1 MPDGADKPAAPRGV
15 ISGSS
20 QLIERKLA
28 TILSADVAEFSR
40 LMSEDEEQTL
50 RVFRGHKKIFEALVA
65 THHGRVFNTAGDAIL
80 AEFASA
86 VEAVRC
92 ATDVQSAL
100 RTRNDAFPPSRQVRF
115 RIGVNLG
122 DVMIQ
127 GQDLL
132 GDGVNLAARLQTA
145 AEPGGIC
152 ISGSVHDQIRNK
164 LSLAFQ
170 SLGERN
176 YKNIPQPVRTFAI
189 SESEGGIVLP
199 SAKPH
204 AAWKNPAI
212 WAVTGVLLA
221 AGVGYG
227 AYALFQHGKLPSAT
241 PPAPTGSSS
250 AASASPTVTS
260 QSPAPV
266 IPAMAPPPAPK
277 VVPQSTE
284 SAHTPIAHKAE
295 AKPAP
300 APAPPVKQSAPATE
314 PNLVAK
320 SESAT
325 DANSTTPAPAPSK
338 FETQPLAA
346 PRAKAAAAPSN
357 SPALIEVEPAPE
369 PTVPVTHVRNDARP
383 GAGSDA
389 SAGRFDGVYA
399 GQVCYE
405 KVAAL
410 PHHCYHAS
418 GNVSG
423 NKISGRWLIEQG
435 PLTMF
440 MEGRVAPNGD
450 MTIEMH
456 SDQPDGTR
464 VATINLTG
472 TIRNGTILAAGKF
485 LRGRPASLDWHLQ
498 R

>member
-15 ISGSS
+15 ISASS
-20 QLIERKLA
+20 QVIERKLA

-50 RVFRGHKKIFEALVA
+50 RLFRGHKKIFEALVA

-164 LSLAFQ
+164 LSLAFH

-199 SAKPH
+199 SAKPR
-204 AAWKNPAI
+204 AAWKHPAI
-212 WAVTGVLLA
+212 WAFAGVVLA

-241 PPAPTGSSS
+241 PTGSSS
-250 AASASPTVTS
+250 AVPAAPTVAL
-260 QSPAPV
+260 QSPAPA
-266 IPAMAPPPAPK
+266 IPAMLPPPPPEVA
-277 VVPQSTE
+277 PQSTG
-284 SAHTPIAHKAE
+284 SAHAPVAHKVD
-295 AKPAP
+295 AKPASALTPP
-300 APAPPVKQSAPATE
+300 AKQAAAASEA
-314 PNLVAK
+314 NLIAK
-320 SESAT
+320 TGSAT
-325 DANSTTPAPAPSK
+325 GANTTTPSLAPSK
-338 FETQPLAA
+338 SDTHPATA
-346 PRAKAAAAPSN
+346 PSPRPAAAPSN

-369 PTVPVTHVRNDARP
+369 PAAPVTHVHNGARR
-383 GAGSDA
+383 GSDA
-389 SAGRFDGVYA
+389 SAGPFDGVYA

-410 PHHCYHAS
+410 PHHCYQAS

-440 MEGRVAPNGD
+440 MEGRVAPNGNV
-450 MTIEMH
+450 TIQMH

-472 TIRNGTILAAGKF
+472 SIRNGTILADGKF
-485 LRGRPASLDWHLQ
+485 LRGRPASIDWHLQ

>member
-1 MPDGADKPAAPRGV
+1 MSDAADKPASQHGT

-50 RVFRGHKKIFEALVA
+50 RVFRGHKKVFEALVA

-100 RTRNDAFPPSRQVRF
+100 RTRNDKLPLNRQVRF

-164 LSLAFQ
+164 LSLAFH

-176 YKNIPQPVRTFAI
+176 YKNIPQPVRTFSI
-189 SESEGGIVLP
+189 VESEGGEVLP
-199 SAKPH
+199 SAKPR
-204 AAWKNPAI
+204 AAWKNPVI
-212 WAVTGVLLA
+212 WVAVGVLVA
-221 AGVGYG
+221 AGAGYG
-227 AYALFQHGKLPSAT
+227 AYGLFKHGHVETAPSTTAMNQPSRAPQVSSAPAPAT
-241 PPAPTGSSS
+241 PPAAAAEPPAAAKTPSS
-250 AASASPTVTS
+250 ASAPPLTTHKSEAKPAPDKQTAPPSEPKLVVKS
-260 QSPAPV
+260 KQSPPPSVSEAPQV
-266 IPAMAPPPAPK
+266 SSDADA
-277 VVPQSTE
+277 
-284 SAHTPIAHKAE
+284 TPS
-295 AKPAP
+295 PAP
-300 APAPPVKQSAPATE
+300 APAPVKSVAPPVDSQP
-314 PNLVAK
+314 VAK
-320 SESAT
+320 
-325 DANSTTPAPAPSK
+325 
-338 FETQPLAA
+338 FQP
-346 PRAKAAAAPSN
+346 PPQ
-357 SPALIEVEPAPE
+357 PPAPE
-369 PTVPVTHVRNDARP
+369 LRVHPAARAAIAP
-383 GAGSDA
+383 NAN
-389 SAGRFDGVYA
+389 AGRFDGIYA

-418 GNVSG
+418 GSVTG
-423 NKISGRWLIEQG
+423 NRISGRWLIDKG

-450 MTIEMH
+450 VTIMMH
-456 SDQPDGTR
+456 SDQPDGVR
-464 VATINLTG
+464 VATINLKG
-472 TIRNGTILAAGKF
+472 SIRNGTMLATGAF

-498 R
+498 

>member
-15 ISGSS
+15 ISASS

-164 LSLAFQ
+164 LSLAFH

-176 YKNIPQPVRTFAI
+176 YKNIPLPVRTFAI

-199 SAKPH
+199 SAKPI
-204 AAWKNPAI
+204 AAWKHPAI
-212 WAVTGVLLA
+212 GVVAGVLLA

-227 AYALFQHGKLPSAT
+227 AYALFQHGKLPDAT
-241 PPAPTGSSS
+241 PAGSSS
-250 AASASPTVTS
+250 AIPASPTVALQT
-260 QSPAPV
+260 PAPV
-266 IPAMAPPPAPK
+266 IPAIVPPAAPE
-277 VVPQSTE
+277 VAPQSTG
-284 SAHTPIAHKAE
+284 SAHRPAAHE
-295 AKPAP
+295 VDRKPAP
-300 APAPPVKQSAPATE
+300 ALMPPAKQAAGASEA
-314 PNLVAK
+314 NLISK
-320 SESAT
+320 TGSAT
-325 DANSTTPAPAPSK
+325 GANTTPPSLAPSK
-338 FETQPLAA
+338 SDTLPAA
-346 PRAKAAAAPSN
+346 LPSRGPAAAPSN
-357 SPALIEVEPAPE
+357 SAALIEVEPAPE
-369 PTVPVTHVRNDARP
+369 PAAPVTHVRNGARP
-383 GAGSDA
+383 SGGSDA

-399 GQVCYE
+399 GQVCYD

-410 PHHCYHAS
+410 PHHCYRAS

-435 PLTMF
+435 PLTML

-450 MTIEMH
+450 VTIQMH

-464 VATINLTG
+464 VATINLAG
-472 TIRNGTILAAGKF
+472 SIRNGTILAAGKF
-485 LRGRPASLDWHLQ
+485 LRGRPASIDWHLQ

>member
-15 ISGSS
+15 ISASS

-50 RVFRGHKKIFEALVA
+50 RLFRGHKKIFEALVA

-164 LSLAFQ
+164 LSLAFH

-204 AAWKNPAI
+204 AAWKHPAI
-212 WAVTGVLLA
+212 WAVAGVLLA

-227 AYALFQHGKLPSAT
+227 AYALFQHGKLPNAT
-241 PPAPTGSSS
+241 PTGSSS
-250 AASASPTVTS
+250 AMPASPTVGFE
-260 QSPAPV
+260 SPAPV
-266 IPAMAPPPAPK
+266 IPAMVPPPAPE
-277 VVPQSTE
+277 VVPQSTG
-284 SAHTPIAHKAE
+284 SAPAPVAHKVD
-295 AKPAP
+295 AKPARASTP
-300 APAPPVKQSAPATE
+300 PAKQAAPASEAT
-314 PNLVAK
+314 PSL
-320 SESAT
+320 
-325 DANSTTPAPAPSK
+325 APSK
-338 FETQPLAA
+338 SDTQPAA
-346 PRAKAAAAPSN
+346 GPSPRSAAAPSN

-369 PTVPVTHVRNDARP
+369 PAAPVTHVRKGARP
-383 GAGSDA
+383 AGGSDA
-389 SAGRFDGVYA
+389 TAGTFDGVYA

-410 PHHCYHAS
+410 PHHCYRAS
-418 GNVSG
+418 GNVNG

-440 MEGRVAPNGD
+440 MEGRVARNGD
-450 MTIEMH
+450 VTIQMH

-464 VATINLTG
+464 VATINLAG
-472 TIRNGTILAAGKF
+472 SIRNGTILAAGKF
-485 LRGRPASLDWHLQ
+485 LRGRAASIDWQLQ

>member
-1 MPDGADKPAAPRGV
+1 MSDAADKPPSPHGA

-50 RVFRGHKKIFEALVA
+50 RAFRGHKKVFEALVA

-100 RTRNDAFPPSRQVRF
+100 RTRNDQFPPNRQVRF

-164 LSLAFQ
+164 LSLAFH

-176 YKNIPQPVRTFAI
+176 YKNIPQPVRTFSI
-189 SESEGGIVLP
+189 VESEGGVVLP
-199 SAKPH
+199 SAKPR
-204 AAWKNPAI
+204 AAWKRRLI
-212 WAVTGVLLA
+212 WVAAVVLIV
-221 AGVGYG
+221 AGAGYG
-227 AYALFQHGKLPSAT
+227 AYALVEHRQIETAPAAMAMNQVSPAPQVSNSPAPAT
-241 PPAPTGSSS
+241 PPAAAPKTQSSTG
-250 AASASPTVTS
+250 A
-260 QSPAPV
+260 PAP
-266 IPAMAPPPAPK
+266 ATK
-277 VVPQSTE
+277 KS
-284 SAHTPIAHKAE
+284 E
-295 AKPAP
+295 AKSEPARQTAPLTKSKLVAKSEESLEPSVGEAPQVSSDADATPVPPPAP
-300 APAPPVKQSAPATE
+300 APAKSAALPPDSQP
-314 PNLVAK
+314 VAK
-320 SESAT
+320 L
-325 DANSTTPAPAPSK
+325 
-338 FETQPLAA
+338 QP
-346 PRAKAAAAPSN
+346 PPQ
-357 SPALIEVEPAPE
+357 PPAPE
-369 PTVPVTHVRNDARP
+369 SRVRPPARNP
-383 GAGSDA
+383 IAANA
-389 SAGRFDGVYA
+389 SAGRFDGIYA

-405 KVAAL
+405 KIATL

-418 GNVSG
+418 GSVTG
-423 NKISGRWLIEQG
+423 NKISGRWLIDKG
-435 PLTMF
+435 PLTMV
-440 MEGRVAPNGD
+440 MEGRVAPNGGV
-450 MTIEMH
+450 TIMMH
-456 SDQPDGTR
+456 SDQPDGVR
-464 VATINLTG
+464 VATINLG
-472 TIRNGTILAAGKF
+472 GSIRNGTMLATGTF

-498 R
+498 

>member
-15 ISGSS
+15 ISASS

-189 SESEGGIVLP
+189 SESEGGIMLP
-199 SAKPH
+199 SAKPR
-204 AAWKNPAI
+204 ASWKHPAI
-212 WAVTGVLLA
+212 WAIAGVLLA
-221 AGVGYG
+221 TGVGYG

-241 PPAPTGSSS
+241 PTRSSS
-250 AASASPTVTS
+250 AIPASPS
-260 QSPAPV
+260 IAFDSPAPV
-266 IPAMAPPPAPK
+266 IPATVPPPAPE
-277 VVPQSTE
+277 VVPGSTG
-284 SAHTPIAHKAE
+284 SAHAPVAHKVD
-295 AKPAP
+295 AKPARALTPP
-300 APAPPVKQSAPATE
+300 AKQAGAASEANLIAKTGSAKGADTAAPS
-314 PNLVAK
+314 
-320 SESAT
+320 
-325 DANSTTPAPAPSK
+325 PAPSK
-338 FETQPLAA
+338 SDSEPTAA
-346 PRAKAAAAPSN
+346 PPPRPAAASPN

-369 PTVPVTHVRNDARP
+369 PAAPVTHVRNGARP
-383 GAGSDA
+383 AASSRA
-389 SAGRFDGVYA
+389 SAGPFDGVYA

-450 MTIEMH
+450 VTIQMH
-456 SDQPDGTR
+456 SDQADGTR
-464 VATINLTG
+464 VATINLAG
-472 TIRNGTILAAGKF
+472 SIRNGTILADGKF
-485 LRGRPASLDWHLQ
+485 LRGRPASIDWHLQ

>member
-1 MPDGADKPAAPRGV
+1 LMPDGADKPAAPRGV
-15 ISGSS
+15 ISASS

-164 LSLAFQ
+164 LSLAFL

-199 SAKPH
+199 SAKPL
-204 AAWKNPAI
+204 AAWKHPAI
-212 WAVTGVLLA
+212 WAIAGVVLA

-227 AYALFQHGKLPSAT
+227 AYALFQHGKLPNATLAGSSPAMPAT
-241 PPAPTGSSS
+241 PPVA
-250 AASASPTVTS
+250 S
-260 QSPAPV
+260 QSPAPA
-266 IPAMAPPPAPK
+266 IAPAPAI
-277 VVPQSTE
+277 VPPSTE
-284 SAHTPIAHKAE
+284 STHRPIAHKVD

-300 APAPPVKQSAPATE
+300 AVTPPTE
-314 PNLVAK
+314 QAAAASEANLI
-320 SESAT
+320 SRTESAT
-325 DANSTTPAPAPSK
+325 VANTSPPPLTPSK
-338 FETQPLAA
+338 SDTQP
-346 PRAKAAAAPSN
+346 AAAPSPKPAAPPST

-369 PTVPVTHVRNDARP
+369 PAAPVTHVRHGARA
-383 GAGSDA
+383 AGGSEA
-389 SAGRFDGVYA
+389 SAFDGVYA

-410 PHHCYHAS
+410 PHRCYHAS

-423 NKISGRWLIEQG
+423 NKISGRWLIDQG

-440 MEGRVAPNGD
+440 LEGRVAPNGD
-450 MTIEMH
+450 VTIQMH

-464 VATINLTG
+464 VATINLAG
-472 TIRNGTILAAGKF
+472 SIRNGTILADGRF
-485 LRGRPASLDWHLQ
+485 LRGRPASIDWHLQ

>member
-15 ISGSS
+15 ISASS

-50 RVFRGHKKIFEALVA
+50 RVFRGHKKVFEALVA

-164 LSLAFQ
+164 LSLAFH

-189 SESEGGIVLP
+189 LESEGGIVLP
-199 SAKPH
+199 SAKPR
-204 AAWKNPAI
+204 AMWKTPAI
-212 WAVTGVLLA
+212 CLAAGVLIA

-227 AYALFQHGKLPSAT
+227 GYALFKHGKLET
-241 PPAPTGSSS
+241 VPAG
-250 AASASPTVTS
+250 AALN
-260 QSPAPV
+260 PA
-266 IPAMAPPPAPK
+266 
-277 VVPQSTE
+277 
-284 SAHTPIAHKAE
+284 
-295 AKPAP
+295 AP
-300 APAPPVKQSAPATE
+300 APQAANAPAAAVAPPAAPKTQATGDTAPPVAHKTIARSARTTQLAPTAE
-314 PNLVAK
+314 PSLVAK
-320 SESAT
+320 SDAAPQPRASAGPSVPS
-325 DANSTTPAPAPSK
+325 DADVTPAPSTTPAPAPAKSASLPANSEPVAK
-338 FETQPLAA
+338 YQP
-346 PRAKAAAAPSN
+346 PPKP
-357 SPALIEVEPAPE
+357 PAPE
-369 PTVPVTHVRNDARP
+369 LSVRPSARAAVAP
-383 GAGSDA
+383 NA

-405 KVAAL
+405 KFAAL
-410 PHHCYHAS
+410 PHHCYRAS

-423 NKISGRWLIEQG
+423 NRISGRWLIEQG

-440 MEGRVAPNGD
+440 MEGRIAPNGD
-450 MTIEMH
+450 VTISMH
-456 SDQPDGTR
+456 SDQPDGVR
-464 VATINLTG
+464 VATIDLSG
-472 TIRNGTILAAGKF
+472 TIRNGTILASGKF
-485 LRGRPASLDWHLQ
+485 LRGRPASLDWHFQ

>member
-15 ISGSS
+15 ISASS

-164 LSLAFQ
+164 LSLAFH

-199 SAKPH
+199 SAKPR
-204 AAWKNPAI
+204 AAWKHPAI
-212 WAVTGVLLA
+212 WAVAGVLLA

-227 AYALFQHGKLPSAT
+227 AYALFQHGKLPNVT
-241 PPAPTGSSS
+241 PAGSSS
-250 AASASPTVTS
+250 AVPASPTVAL

-266 IPAMAPPPAPK
+266 IPAMVPPPAPE
-277 VVPQSTE
+277 VVPQSTR
-284 SAHTPIAHKAE
+284 SLHAPVAHKVDG
-295 AKPAP
+295 KPAAALTPP
-300 APAPPVKQSAPATE
+300 AKQAAAASEA
-314 PNLVAK
+314 NLIAK
-320 SESAT
+320 TGSAT
-325 DANSTTPAPAPSK
+325 GKNTTTPSLAPSK
-338 FETQPLAA
+338 SDTPQAAA
-346 PRAKAAAAPSN
+346 PSPRPAAAPSN

-369 PTVPVTHVRNDARP
+369 PAAPVTHVRNGARP
-383 GAGSDA
+383 AGGPDA
-389 SAGRFDGVYA
+389 SPFDGVYA

-450 MTIEMH
+450 VTIQMH

-464 VATINLTG
+464 VATINLAG
-472 TIRNGTILAAGKF
+472 SVRNGTILAAGKF
-485 LRGRPASLDWHLQ
+485 LRGRPASIDWHLQ

>member
-1 MPDGADKPAAPRGV
+1 MPDEADKPAAPRGV
-15 ISGSS
+15 ISASS

-127 GQDLL
+127 GPDLL

-164 LSLAFQ
+164 LSLAFH

-199 SAKPH
+199 SAKPR
-204 AAWKNPAI
+204 AAWKHPAI
-212 WAVTGVLLA
+212 WGVAGVLLA

-227 AYALFQHGKLPSAT
+227 AYALFQHGKLPNA
-241 PPAPTGSSS
+241 PPEGSSS
-250 AASASPTVTS
+250 ALPASPTAGS
-260 QSPAPV
+260 QGPAPV
-266 IPAMAPPPAPK
+266 IPAMVPPPTPEVAPQSTGSAHASPAPK
-277 VVPQSTE
+277 VDQKPA
-284 SAHTPIAHKAE
+284 SAIPTP
-295 AKPAP
+295 AKPA
-300 APAPPVKQSAPATE
+300 APASAA
-314 PNLVAK
+314 NLTAQTG
-320 SESAT
+320 SAT
-325 DANSTTPAPAPSK
+325 GANTTSSPEPSQSD
-338 FETQPLAA
+338 TQP
-346 PRAKAAAAPSN
+346 AAAPSPRPAAAPSS
-357 SPALIEVEPAPE
+357 SPALIEVSPAPE
-369 PTVPVTHVRNDARP
+369 PAAPVTHVRHGARP
-383 GAGSDA
+383 AGGSDA
-389 SAGRFDGVYA
+389 TTGTFDGVYA

-405 KVAAL
+405 KAAAL

-423 NKISGRWLIEQG
+423 SKISGRWLIEQG

-450 MTIEMH
+450 VTIQMH

-464 VATINLTG
+464 VATINLAG
-472 TIRNGTILAAGKF
+472 NIRNGTILAAGKF
-485 LRGRPASLDWHLQ
+485 LRGRAASIDWHLQ

>member
-1 MPDGADKPAAPRGV
+1 MPDAADKPPAQHGTLSA
-15 ISGSS
+15 S
-20 QLIERKLA
+20 QVIERKLA

-40 LMSEDEEQTL
+40 LMSENEEQTL
-50 RVFRGHKKIFEALVA
+50 RAFRGHKKIFEALVA

-100 RTRNDAFPPSRQVRF
+100 RTRNDQFPPNRQVRF

-164 LSLAFQ
+164 LSLAFH
-170 SLGERN
+170 SMGERN
-176 YKNIPQPVRTFAI
+176 YKNIPQPVRTFSI
-189 SESEGGIVLP
+189 VESEGGVVLP
-199 SAKPH
+199 SAKPR

-212 WAVTGVLLA
+212 WAA
-221 AGVGYG
+221 AGVLIAAGAGYG
-227 AYALFQHGKLPSAT
+227 AYALFKHGELPTPPAATAMNQATPAPSAT
-241 PPAPTGSSS
+241 IAPATVTPPAATLTATPAALRTQPTAIAHAAHKTDPKP
-250 AASASPTVTS
+250 AASAP
-260 QSPAPV
+260 
-266 IPAMAPPPAPK
+266 
-277 VVPQSTE
+277 E
-284 SAHTPIAHKAE
+284 
-295 AKPAP
+295 
-300 APAPPVKQSAPATE
+300 PATE
-314 PNLVAK
+314 PKLVAS
-320 SESAT
+320 SEPTPPPSA
-325 DANSTTPAPAPSK
+325 STAPPIAD
-338 FETQPLAA
+338 E
-346 PRAKAAAAPSN
+346 AAAKPANTVSSPPAASQPVVRSEPPPQPSDPELRVRPAARAAMAPN
-357 SPALIEVEPAPE
+357 
-369 PTVPVTHVRNDARP
+369 
-383 GAGSDA
+383 A
-389 SAGRFDGVYA
+389 STGRFDGVYA

-405 KVAAL
+405 KFASF

-418 GNVSG
+418 GNISG
-423 NKISGRWLIEQG
+423 NKISGRWLIDKG

-440 MEGRVAPNGD
+440 MEGRVAPDGD
-450 MTIEMH
+450 VTLEMH
-456 SDQPDGTR
+456 SDQPDGTL
-464 VATINLTG
+464 VATINLSG
-472 TIRNGTILAAGKF
+472 TVRNGTILATGKF